1 MAAFSIRKIRCNK
14 LSDSLSYLIFFFG
27 RIAILIGSALV
38 VDVVSMY
45 LIPSGKA
52 TVLNLVKS
60 NH

>member
-14 LSDSLSYLIFFFG
+14 LSDSLSYLIFFG

-38 VDVVSMY
+38 VDVVSIY
-45 LIPSGKA
+45 PIPSVKA